1 MNEDEQTIA
10 GGWLIRELRTRSRQ
24 GQADFAARA
33 GLNQTVLSRIESGA
47 QDPGF
52 GAVQQWIIDAT
63 DYRLV
68 LDAVPDPLLSRT
80 PAADMFRLAADPL
93 LLRVSDHRVKE
104 LMPRALRPSS
114 GRFESDQPAGPVAS
128 AAIYWQLQV
137 QRLNAR
143 AREPEARL
151 QAAWSAFHDE
161 RDRDLIHQLGNCGA
175 GTAQT
180 SDVLGACL
188 RHLPPAPRRR
198 GRGKHAGQPRIG
210 LLAWCHAV
218 YAVAIEALICQSAA
232 AFCRAG
238 AEATERHHRA
248 LLEVARAQRDVE
260 LAKQDVRDTTMRGD
274 AHDRLAEAQA
284 GERAAGERRAGCGRV
299 GGTPRLEQ
307 IGMAGE
313 RILAEELTAISRAAR
328 GVYEQMADDTFWQCL
343 ADNAIPAPELDSSH
357 PSHHPVS
364 V

>member
-10 GGWLIRELRTRSRQ
+10 GGWLIRELRTRSRL
-24 GQADFAARA
+24 GQAEFAARA

-52 GAVQQWIIDAT
+52 AAVQQWILAAT
-63 DYRLV
+63 DYRVV
-68 LDAVPDPLLSRT
+68 LDAVPDPLQPRSG
-80 PAADMFRLAADPL
+80 ADNRLAADPL
-93 LLRVSDHRVKE
+93 LLRVSDERVKE
-104 LMPRALRPSS
+104 LMPRALRPSI
-114 GRFESDQPAGPVAS
+114 GRFEYDQPAGPAAD

-143 AREPEARL
+143 AREPAARL
-151 QAAWSAFHDE
+151 QVAWSTFHDE

-175 GTAQT
+175 GATQAA
-180 SDVLGACL
+180 DVLGACL
-188 RHLPPAPRRR
+188 RDLSPAPRRR
-198 GRGKHAGQPRIG
+198 GRGKHAGPPRIG
-210 LLAWCHAV
+210 QLVWCHVV

-238 AEATERHHRA
+238 AEATEQHQRA
-248 LLEVARAQRDVE
+248 LLEVTRAQREVE
-260 LAKQDVRDTTMRGD
+260 RTEQGARDTAMRHD
-274 AHDRLAEAQA
+274 AHDRLVEAQA
-284 GERAAGERRAGCGRV
+284 GERATGERRADCGRV

-313 RILAEELTAISRAAR
+313 RILAEEFTAISRAAR
-328 GVYEQMADDTFWQCL
+328 GLYEQMADDTFRQCL
-343 ADNAIPAPELDSSH
+343 YENALPTPDLDPNRH
-357 PSHHPVS
+357 PIS